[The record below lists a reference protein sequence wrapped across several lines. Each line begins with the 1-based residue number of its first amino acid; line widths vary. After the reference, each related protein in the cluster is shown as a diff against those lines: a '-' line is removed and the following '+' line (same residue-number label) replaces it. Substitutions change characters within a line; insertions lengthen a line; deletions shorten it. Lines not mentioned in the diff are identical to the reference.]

1 LGRAAH
7 APFEGVSVNALDYA
21 VLVGAILSIAA
32 YGIWRTSGERTMRTY
47 LEGEGHTP
55 WYVIGLSVMATQAS
69 AITFLSTPGQGF
81 QSGLGFVQNYF
92 GMPIAL
98 IIIAAVFLPI
108 YRRLNV
114 YTAYEYLGQ
123 RFDKKTRLLGTAVFL
138 LQRGLGAGFTLYAP
152 AIVLST
158 MLGWRLD
165 LTILC
170 SGLVVIAYTT
180 SGGSEAVNVTQKY
193 QLSVIF
199 AGMLSAFVIL
209 WLKLPKELSMSDVL
223 SIAGSGDKLNGVD
236 YSFNLHNRYTIWSGV
251 LAATFLMLA
260 YFGTDQSQ
268 VQRYISGG
276 SLRESRLGLMFNAVF
291 KIPMQFFILSIGVL
305 MFVFYQFDLP
315 PVYFNQVAWQSK
327 TTAGDASKFRDVETR
342 FAAAHEE
349 EKQKVQ
355 AWITSRHM
363 GDLSS
368 ESEAQK
374 AVAEARIKVEDIRNE
389 ASKLMGETKD
399 SDYVFI
405 TFILNH
411 LPHGVIGL
419 LIATFFAATLS
430 SKAAELN
437 ALSTT
442 TMVDIYRHLIRPDAS
457 DEYYVRASRVVT
469 VSWGIVAIGFGL
481 LFKLS
486 ENLIEAVNIL
496 GSIFYPVMI
505 GLFIVGFFFRWVQ
518 GTAVFFGALAAQV
531 LVISFY
537 FMLPISYLW
546 YNPFGC
552 IACVLLSIVCQ
563 FVLGKPTTPNEAEL
577 VP

>member
-1 LGRAAH
+1 
-7 APFEGVSVNALDYA
+7 VNALDYA
-21 VLVGAILSIAA
+21 VLVGAILSIAV
-32 YGIWRTSGERTMRTY
+32 YGIWRTSGKRTMRTY

-55 WYVIGLSVMATQAS
+55 WYVVGLSVMATQAS
-69 AITFLSTPGQGF
+69 AVTFLSTPGQGF
-81 QSGLGFVQNYF
+81 ESGMGFVQNYF

-123 RFDKKTRLLGTAVFL
+123 RFDKKTRLLGTSVFL
-138 LQRGLGAGFTLYAP
+138 LQRGLGAGLTLYAP

-193 QLSVIF
+193 QLAVIF

-209 WLKLPKELSMSDVL
+209 WLKLPKELTLPDVL
-223 SIAGSGDKLNGVD
+223 TIAGGSKKLNAVD
-236 YSFNLHNRYTIWSGV
+236 FSFDMSKRYTFWSGV

-305 MFVFYQFDLP
+305 MFVFYQFHSP

-327 TTAGDASKFRDVETR
+327 AAAGDASKFQDLETR

-349 EKQKVQ
+349 EKQKVE
-355 AWITSRHM
+355 AWMTARHAADETAE
-363 GDLSS
+363 G
-368 ESEAQK
+368 A
-374 AVAEARIKVEDIRNE
+374 ARIAAAEARTKIDNVRAE
-389 ASKLMGETKD
+389 ASELMGKTKD

-442 TMVDIYRHLIRPDAS
+442 TMVDIYRNLIDSDAS
-457 DEYYVRASRVVT
+457 DEFYVLTSRLVT
-469 VSWGIVAIGFGL
+469 VLWGVVAIGFAL
-481 LFKLS
+481 LCKLA

-496 GSIFYPVMI
+496 GSVFYPVMI
-505 GLFIVGFFFRWVQ
+505 GLFVVGFFLPWIR
-518 GTAVFFGALAAQV
+518 GTAVFFGALVAQV
-531 LVISFY
+531 LVVLLFFSSHVFP
-537 FMLPISYLW
+537 LPISYLW
-546 YNPFGC
+546 YNPIGC
-552 IACVLLSIVCQ
+552 IACVLFSVVFQLAIGSSSAAEQ
-563 FVLGKPTTPNEAEL
+563 TP
-577 VP
+577 

>member
-1 LGRAAH
+1 
-7 APFEGVSVNALDYA
+7 VNALDYA
-21 VLVGAILSIAA
+21 VLVGAILSIAL
-32 YGIWRTSGERTMRTY
+32 YGIWRTTGKRTMRTY

-55 WYVIGLSVMATQAS
+55 WYVVGLSVMATQAS

-81 QSGLGFVQNYF
+81 ESGLEFVQNYF
-92 GMPIAL
+92 GMPLAL
-98 IIIAAVFLPI
+98 ILIAAVFLPI

-123 RFDKKTRLLGTAVFL
+123 RFDKKTRLLGTSVFL
-138 LQRGLGAGFTLYAP
+138 LQRGFGAGLTLYAP

-165 LTILC
+165 LTIVC

-193 QLSVIF
+193 QLAVIF
-199 AGMLSAFVIL
+199 AGMFSAFVIL
-209 WLKLPKELSMSDVL
+209 WLKLPKELTLPDVL
-223 SIAGSGDKLNGVD
+223 TVAGSAQRLNAVD
-236 YSFNLHNRYTIWSGV
+236 YSFDLNKRYTFWSGV

-305 MFVFYQFDLP
+305 MFVFYQFHLP
-315 PVYFNQVAWQSK
+315 PVYFNQVAWQSQ
-327 TTAGDASKFRDVETR
+327 AARGDASAFRDLETR
-342 FAAAHEE
+342 FAAAHDD
-349 EKQKVQ
+349 EKQKIEAWMATRHTTDVDAANAAQNAVASARSQVQ
-355 AWITSRHM
+355 A
-363 GDLSS
+363 
-368 ESEAQK
+368 
-374 AVAEARIKVEDIRNE
+374 IRNE
-389 ASKLMGETKD
+389 ASTLMGQRKD

-405 TFILNH
+405 TFILNQ

-442 TMVDIYRHLIRPDAS
+442 TMVDVYRNLIVSDAS
-457 DEYYVRASRVVT
+457 DESYVRTSRLAT
-469 VSWGIVAIGFGL
+469 VLWGILAIGFAL
-481 LFKLS
+481 MCRLS

-505 GLFIVGFFFRWVQ
+505 GLFIVGFFLRPVR
-518 GTAVFFGALAAQV
+518 GTAVFFGALVAQI
-531 LVISFY
+531 LVIGLFVISSY
-537 FMLPISYLW
+537 QRRPIGYLW
-546 YNPFGC
+546 YNPIGC
-552 IACVLLSIVCQ
+552 LACVLLSVAFQ
-563 FVLGKPTTPNEAEL
+563 FAFGSPDASKDAQQET
-577 VP
+577 